1 MDSYGGEGMHC
12 HRHRPIMV
20 YYTTGMQKSKVFQ
33 NESSGSFAIVQ
44 S

>member
-1 MDSYGGEGMHC
+1 MDSYGGESTHY
-12 HRHRPIMV
+12 HRHRLVMV

-44 S
+44 A